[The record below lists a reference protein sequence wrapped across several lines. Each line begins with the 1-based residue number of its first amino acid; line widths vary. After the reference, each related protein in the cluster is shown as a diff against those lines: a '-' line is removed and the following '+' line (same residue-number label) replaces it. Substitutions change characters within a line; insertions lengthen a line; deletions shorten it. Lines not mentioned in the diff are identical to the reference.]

1 MRVTSLYKYRVNEHI
16 CLILNFIIKMS
27 KTFIKTL
34 VLTILT
40 YVAVIGTA
48 LSVSSCAH
56 KSGHKK
62 VLDADSVETIVQQPV
77 AQWSSAKDFLDWIS
91 EDADKQYCD
100 SILFKVMSPEELY
113 NVATVVATRN
123 GTFTKKDIV
132 REYLDRRDVYTALHG
147 KNIGNDTI
155 NTNTKD
161 TIIDG
166 VKVQLISTTRYE

>member
-1 MRVTSLYKYRVNEHI
+1 MKH
-16 CLILNFIIKMS
+16 
-27 KTFIKTL
+27 FIKTSLIVAL
-34 VLTILT
+34 VWVVVVSVT
-40 YVAVIGTA
+40 
-48 LSVSSCAH
+48 LSTSSCRH
-56 KSGHKK
+56 RHD
-62 VLDADSVETIVQQPV
+62 VTPV
-77 AQWSSAKDFLDWIS
+77 DTTTVVSKPDEQWSSAKDFLDWTS
-91 EDADKQYCD
+91 EEADEQYCD

-123 GTFTKKDIV
+123 DHFTKKDIV

-166 VKVQLISTTRYE
+166 VKVKLISTTRYE

>member
-1 MRVTSLYKYRVNEHI
+1 MNKPFFHA
-16 CLILNFIIKMS
+16 
-27 KTFIKTL
+27 L

-40 YVAVIGTA
+40 FTAVIGTA

-56 KSGHKK
+56 KSGHNRT
-62 VLDADSVETIVQQPV
+62 VETDSAETIVQQPI
-77 AQWSSAKDFLDWIS
+77 AQWSSAKDFLDWTS
-91 EDADKQYCD
+91 KEADEQYCD

-123 GTFTKKDIV
+123 DSFTKKDIV
-132 REYLDRRDVYTALHG
+132 REYLDRRDVYTALRC
-147 KNIGNDTI
+147 KNINNDTI
-155 NTNTKD
+155 NVNTKD

>member
-1 MRVTSLYKYRVNEHI
+1 
-16 CLILNFIIKMS
+16 MS

-56 KSGHKK
+56 KSGPKP
-62 VLDADSVETIVQQPV
+62 VSDTDSVETIVQQPV
-77 AQWSSAKDFLDWIS
+77 AQWSSAKDFLNWTYK
-91 EDADKQYCD
+91 EADEQYCD

-113 NVATVVATRN
+113 NVATVVANRN
-123 GTFTKKDIV
+123 DSFTKKDIV

-155 NTNTKD
+155 STNIKD

-166 VKVQLISTTRYE
+166 VKVKLISTTRYE